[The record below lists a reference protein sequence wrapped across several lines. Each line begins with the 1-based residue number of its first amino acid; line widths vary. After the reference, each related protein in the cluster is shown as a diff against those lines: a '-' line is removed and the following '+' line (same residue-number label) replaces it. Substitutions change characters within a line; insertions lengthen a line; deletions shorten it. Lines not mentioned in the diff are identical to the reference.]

1 MYQLYNED
9 CLDGLKNLPDNSVD
23 LITTDPPYCVGA
35 SSTGIKSSFADFNL
49 MRPFFE
55 QLFSEWRRV
64 LKVGGHAYCCT
75 DWRTFPFLYPL
86 IIKSLTVRNLIVWV
100 HGVMRP
106 NNWYRGSYEFI
117 IFATNGGSKR
127 EFGGGERDVWQ
138 TAKDSAIATVNRLHP
153 SQKPVELMERM
164 IQNSSRA
171 GDVVLDPFAGSGTT
185 AVACLNLG
193 RKFIGYEIDEKYFNI
208 ALERID
214 RATAENRQSL
224 FKFGDNYETIGI
236 NDDKLCDGGR
246 AGA

>member
-9 CLDGLKNLPDNSVD
+9 CLEGMKNLPDNSID
-23 LITTDPPYCVGA
+23 LIATDPPYCVGA
-35 SSTGIKSSFADFNL
+35 SSNGIKSSFADLNL

-64 LKVGGHAYCCT
+64 LKIGGHAYCCT

-86 IIKSLTVRNLIVWV
+86 IVKYLCMKNLIVWA
-100 HGVMRP
+100 HMRIGAGS
-106 NNWYRGSYEFI
+106 WYRPCHEFI
-117 IFATNGGSKR
+117 IFATNGGSRR
-127 EFGGGERDVWQ
+127 EFSAGERDVWS

-193 RKFIGYEIDEKYFNI
+193 RKFIGFEIDEKYFDVAQTRISAAI
-208 ALERID
+208 AES
-214 RATAENRQSL
+214 RQSL
-224 FKFGDNYETIGI
+224 F
-236 NDDKLCDGGR
+236 
-246 AGA
+246 